1 MIWLTW
7 RQFRTPALVA
17 TAALVAAL
25 AVLAITGPR
34 LAHDYGASGLGDC
47 AAGRELDVGTLTCGD
62 LESQFTGHYPAV
74 RLLGALLLV
83 LPALIGA
90 FWGAPLVARELEA
103 GTQRLAWVQSVTRSR
118 WLGVKL
124 AVIGAVGVGLTALL
138 GLAYT
143 WWSGPSDRLLGRMS
157 PAVFAQ
163 RGLVPLAYAA
173 FAFAL
178 GVAAGAVIHR
188 TLPAMAAALGG
199 FALVRVGVQG
209 WVRPRLLSP
218 LELSYPTYTFYGD
231 EPASRTAADN
241 GWVLSARTLDGA
253 GHLLSSGGTVR
264 DDVVARRCGLLLD
277 TMTKEQMDACGR
289 ELGLHD
295 VVRVI
300 PGDRFWAL
308 QAMETALFLG
318 LALALVGFAFWWVR
332 RRIG

>member
-34 LAHDYGASGLGDC
+34 LAHDYSASGLGDC

-62 LESQFTGHYPAV
+62 LESQFTGRYPAL
-74 RLLGALLLV
+74 RLLDALLLV

-103 GTQRLAWVQSVTRSR
+103 GTQRLAWVQSIPRGR

-138 GLAYT
+138 SLAFT

-157 PAVFAQ
+157 PEAFAQ

-199 FALVRVGVQG
+199 FALVRLGVQG

-231 EPASRTAADN
+231 EPASRMAADN

-253 GHLLSSGGTVR
+253 GHVLSSGGTVR

-277 TMTKEQMDACGR
+277 T
-289 ELGLHD
+289 
-295 VVRVI
+295 
-300 PGDRFWAL
+300 
-308 QAMETALFLG
+308 
-318 LALALVGFAFWWVR
+318 
-332 RRIG
+332 